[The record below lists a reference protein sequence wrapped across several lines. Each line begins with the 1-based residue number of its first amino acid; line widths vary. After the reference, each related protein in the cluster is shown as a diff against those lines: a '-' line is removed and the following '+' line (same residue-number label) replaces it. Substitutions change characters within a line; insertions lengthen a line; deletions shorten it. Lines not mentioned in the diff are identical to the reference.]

1 MLEKLMPKSDEFF
14 DDFDAQCAVT
24 VQGAKLLHELLSDYR
39 DVPARVRALKDVEHR
54 GDEVTHTA
62 FNRLHKQFITPF
74 DRGQIHSLLSRI
86 DDVLDLTNA
95 AAARLHYY
103 EIQSSLPD
111 ATELARLLVLSA
123 LKVQEVV
130 GALRLIKK
138 PEQILAGCQEIKRL
152 ESQADEA
159 LRSGVGRLFKSG
171 VDTLTVIKWKEIY
184 DLIETATDK
193 CQGVANVIE
202 GVVLEH
208 S

>member
-24 VQGAKLLHELLSDYR
+24 VEGAKMLHALLSDYR
-39 DVPARVRALKDVEHR
+39 DVAARVQALKEVEHK
-54 GDEVTHTA
+54 GDEVTHRA
-62 FNRLHKQFITPF
+62 FNRLHQQFITPF
-74 DRGQIHSLLSRI
+74 DRAQIHSLLGRI

-111 ATELARLLVLSA
+111 ATELARLLVLA
-123 LKVQEVV
+123 AEKVREVV
-130 GALRLIKK
+130 AALRLIKQ
-138 PEQILAGCQEIKRL
+138 PQQILAGCKEIKRL
-152 ESQADEA
+152 ETQADEA
-159 LRSGVGRLFKSG
+159 LRAGMGRLFKSG
-171 VDTLTVIKWKEIY
+171 VDPLTVIKWKEIY
-184 DLIETATDK
+184 DMIETATDK
-193 CQGVANVIE
+193 CLSVANIIE

>member
-14 DDFDAQCAVT
+14 DAFDAQCAVT
-24 VQGAKLLHELLSDYR
+24 VEGARMLHALLSDYR
-39 DVPARVRALKDVEHR
+39 DVPARVQALKDVEHR
-54 GDEVTHTA
+54 GDDVTHAA

-74 DRGQIHSLLSRI
+74 DRGQIHTLLSRI

-123 LKVQEVV
+123 EKVQEVV

-138 PEQILAGCQEIKRL
+138 PEQILQGCKDIKRL
-152 ESQADEA
+152 ETQADEV
-159 LRSGVGRLFKSG
+159 LRAGLGRLFKSG
-171 VDTLTVIKWKEIY
+171 ADTLTIIKWKEIY